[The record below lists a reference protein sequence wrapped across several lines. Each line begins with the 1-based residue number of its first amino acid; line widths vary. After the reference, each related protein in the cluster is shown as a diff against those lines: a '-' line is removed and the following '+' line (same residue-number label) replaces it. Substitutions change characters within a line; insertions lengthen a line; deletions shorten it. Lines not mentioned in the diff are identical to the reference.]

1 MTANANMTPQQ
12 IVEECNRLIMDHRA
26 MEAIEKYIA
35 EDFIEHSPIV
45 RGGNRA
51 GFIEH
56 VKEAGF
62 TDPSGPRMKMVV
74 DRVIASGGMV
84 VTHVH
89 VETAPGTPLLVFMD
103 IYRLEGGKIVEHW
116 DVMQPVPE
124 TSVNQRVTM
133 Y

>member
-1 MTANANMTPQQ
+1 MSNESMTPQQ
-12 IVEECNRLIMDHRA
+12 IVEDCNRLIMDHRA
-26 MEAIEKYIA
+26 LEAIDRYIA

-56 VKEAGF
+56 VREAGF
-62 TDPSGPRMKMVV
+62 TDPSRPRMKMVV
-74 DRVIASGGMV
+74 DRIIAAGNMV

-89 VETAPGTPLLVFMD
+89 VETAPDAPVLVFMD
-103 IYRLEGGKIVEHW
+103 IYRVEDGKIVEHW

-124 TSVNQRVTM
+124 TTLNTRVPM

>member
-1 MTANANMTPQQ
+1 MANENMTPQE
-12 IVEECNRLIMDHRA
+12 IVADCNRLIMDHRA

-45 RGGNRA
+45 RDGNRA

-56 VKEAGF
+56 VREAGF
-62 TDPSGPRMKMVV
+62 TDPSRPRMKMVV
-74 DRVIASGGMV
+74 DRVIASGNMV

-89 VETAPGTPLLVFMD
+89 VETAPDAPVLVFMD
-103 IYRLEGGKIVEHW
+103 IYRVEAGKIVEHW

-124 TSVNQRVTM
+124 KTLNTHVTM